1 MLKNKKISRT
11 VSVGW
16 LEVFQL
22 MHVQEEKRLVQFLR
36 SNGTTVWRDGESSEN
51 GVQLTPGGSVP
62 EAIETD
68 VDSNKAILRNGHNDH
83 NKRVSYKMGIGAI
96 AIMSSP
102 IGIHKRCES

>member
-36 SNGTTVWRDGESSEN
+36 SNGTTVWQDGESSEN
-51 GVQLTPGGSVP
+51 DVQLTPG
-62 EAIETD
+62 D
-68 VDSNKAILRNGHNDH
+68 RYLRIL
-83 NKRVSYKMGIGAI
+83 K
-96 AIMSSP
+96 P
-102 IGIHKRCES
+102 ILTQIKQC